1 MTDPARILLIR
12 PSALGD
18 VCRTVPVLAALS
30 RRFPAAS
37 IDWLVNDAFAAAVA
51 AHPAL
56 RRVVAFPRRR
66 FGAWWRSPATA
77 SELRRWLGEL
87 CRERYDLVLDCQGLA
102 RSGFFAWCTRAPRRV
117 GYANAEELG
126 WLGLNERVRAPME
139 LHAVDRM
146 MRVAGLACGGD
157 AGPPDMRLYTP
168 AEDAASLDP
177 RLHAGRYALLAP
189 TSRWD
194 GKRWPM
200 DRFAALASRLL
211 DEGGVERVAF
221 VGASG
226 EREQCAPL
234 SELAARDTRVVDL
247 VGRTSVGGLMAV
259 VERAAIVIAN
269 DSAALHMAVGFD
281 RPLVALFGPTRIER
295 VGPYRRER
303 DVIQKIEPGER
314 LEHKDEAAGRRLM
327 ERISVGEVAEAA
339 SVRLSGAGADT
350 ITRC

>member
-1 MTDPARILLIR
+1 MPDPARILLIR

-18 VCRTVPVLAALS
+18 VCRTVPVLAALK
-30 RRFPAAS
+30 RRYPAAS
-37 IDWLVNDAFAAAVA
+37 IDWLVNDAFAPAVA

-77 SELRRWLGEL
+77 GELRRWLGDL
-87 CRERYDLVLDCQGLA
+87 RRERYDLTVDCQGLA
-102 RSGFFAWCTRAPRRV
+102 RSGFFAWCTRAARRA

-126 WLGLNERVRAPME
+126 WLGLNERVRVPME

-146 MRVAGLACGGD
+146 MRIARLAGAAAD
-157 AGPPDMRLYTP
+157 EPPDMRLYTP
-168 AEDAASLDP
+168 AEDAENLDE
-177 RLHAGRYALLAP
+177 RLRAGRYALLAP

-200 DRFAALASRLL
+200 DRFAALALRLL
-211 DEGGVERVAF
+211 DDGRVDRVAF
-221 VGASG
+221 VGAAG

-234 SELAARDTRVVDL
+234 SELAARDDRVVDL
-247 VGRTSVGGLMAV
+247 VGRTSVGGLMAA

-281 RPLVALFGPTRIER
+281 RPLVALFGPTRVER
-295 VGPYRRER
+295 VGPYGRER

-327 ERISVGEVAEAA
+327 ERISVNEVAEAA
-339 SVRLSGAGADT
+339 SARLSGAGADT